1 MEVIIVI
8 LLTILTILVG
18 VLLYKQISGKRN
30 IDLELLVKNTLF
42 EFRGQI
48 QESVNTTRKE
58 MSDAREDINQR
69 TRETLTLM
77 TDMRA
82 TVEKIINQQE
92 ESARL
97 GRSLKD
103 ILQAPKIRGNY
114 GEAILEEMLD
124 KVLPRGMWTR
134 QYKLGEGAVVDIAV
148 NYRDMII
155 PIDSKFPRDNYLRY
169 MNSED
174 PKEKELLWKQFEK
187 DVILRIREI
196 GKYIAP
202 DRGTSDF
209 ALMFIPSEA
218 VYYETIAEKNY
229 LGHTSRITE
238 EAEKNKVMPVSPNTF
253 YAFLQIIMSGIRNME
268 VLRQARTIQEK
279 LVKLETRF
287 DYFYKQYEIIGR
299 ELDKASEAY
308 RKGDRHI
315 GLFKR
320 VLDETIRLD
329 ETIILDENVQSHTF
343 K

>member
-1 MEVIIVI
+1 MELMIII
-8 LLTILTILVG
+8 LLTILIILVFI
-18 VLLYKQISGKRN
+18 LLYKQFFGKRN
-30 IDLELLVKNTLF
+30 FDPELLVKNTLLD
-42 EFRGQI
+42 FRSQI
-48 QESVNTTRKE
+48 QESVNSTRKE
-58 MSDAREDINQR
+58 MSDAREDINRR

-82 TVEKIINQQE
+82 TVEKIISQQE

-134 QYKLGEGAVVDIAV
+134 QYRLGDGAVVDIVV
-148 NYRDMII
+148 NYRDMVI
-155 PIDSKFPRDNYLRY
+155 PIDSKFPRDNYVRHL
-169 MNSED
+169 NSED
-174 PKEKELLWKQFEK
+174 PREKEILWKQFEK

-196 GKYIAP
+196 GRYVAP

-229 LGHTSRITE
+229 LGHPSRIIE

-253 YAFLQIIMSGIRNME
+253 YAFLQIIMSGIRNLE
-268 VLRQARTIQEK
+268 VLGQARNIQEK
-279 LVKLETRF
+279 LVKLETKF
-287 DYFYKQYEIIGR
+287 DHFYKQYEIIGR
-299 ELDKASEAY
+299 ELEKASEAY

-315 GLFKR
+315 ELFKR
-320 VLDETIRLD
+320 ALDKTIRIDDKL
-329 ETIILDENVQSHTF
+329 
-343 K
+343 